1 MNDYKK
7 SSQVIDILDSIP
19 ENDNRVS
26 DRLPLFCGNKGV
38 NECKRESSGQRT
50 EKRYNSSCN
59 GVNLPKLQKKSTAVP
74 PLERTISSPDPTG
87 FLNVANIALSPREN
101 TGDKFKREPVI
112 NCADY
117 LIYEPAC
124 TTANLATANID
135 LSRYAF
141 HSSPER
147 IPETD
152 GERLLSV
159 HSKKKLQSAEVKKKE
174 PNTPER
180 KTRKRRETQATV
192 FKMAT
197 TLENANPT
205 IFLQKTE
212 REVLPDEENED
223 VVDKIDE
230 REEHLIRS
238 INDPEHPL
246 TLEQLNVVE
255 QSLVEVDDANNY
267 VKVQFTPTIPHC
279 SMATL
284 IGLAIRVQ
292 LLRSLPERF
301 KVDISITPGAHASED
316 AVNKQLADKE
326 RVAAALENT
335 HLLEVVNQCLTAR
348 H

>member
-1 MNDYKK
+1 MRERSILPSFGEKMNDYKK

-38 NECKRESSGQRT
+38 NECKRERSGQRT
-50 EKRYNSSCN
+50 EKRYNSSSN

-74 PLERTISSPDPTG
+74 PLERTISSPNPTG
-87 FLNVANIALSPREN
+87 FLNVANIALSPRKN
-101 TGDKFKREPVI
+101 TGDKFKREPVV

-141 HSSPER
+141 HSSLER

-180 KTRKRRETQATV
+180 KTRKRRETKASGLKNVDLFDQQRQHLARKGPPARVLVSCKFPESRPGTPNYFRKSSAV
-192 FKMAT
+192 TEDLFFPKIVLYQWEVCEQPKITKALQSRKYPIRLPLLHKIPT
-197 TLENANPT
+197 APQDNQPIDGDYKGHENDAKRPESPLSKIPYPPPPT
-205 IFLQKTE
+205 PQCQTCPPSSKGNI
-212 REVLPDEENED
+212 
-223 VVDKIDE
+223 
-230 REEHLIRS
+230 
-238 INDPEHPL
+238 
-246 TLEQLNVVE
+246 
-255 QSLVEVDDANNY
+255 
-267 VKVQFTPTIPHC
+267 
-279 SMATL
+279 
-284 IGLAIRVQ
+284 
-292 LLRSLPERF
+292 
-301 KVDISITPGAHASED
+301 
-316 AVNKQLADKE
+316 ADK
-326 RVAAALENT
+326 
-335 HLLEVVNQCLTAR
+335 
-348 H
+348 